1 MKNIYDFF
9 FTLKHV
15 NEEENKALHNDL
27 IAINH
32 PNSIKYLQSM

>member
-1 MKNIYDFF
+1 MKYIYDF

-27 IAINH
+27 IDINQT
-32 PNSIKYLQSM
+32 NSIKYLQSM